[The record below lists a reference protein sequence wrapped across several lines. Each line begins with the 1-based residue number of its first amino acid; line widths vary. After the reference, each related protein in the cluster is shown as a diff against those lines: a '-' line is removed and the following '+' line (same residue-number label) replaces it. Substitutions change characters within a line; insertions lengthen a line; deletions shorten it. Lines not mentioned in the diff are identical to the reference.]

1 MLANFYWILPE
12 VFLAT
17 VSTVML
23 GYGCVLVK
31 FGKKI
36 QQLKKLHIMVIVSLL
51 ITSLLLIEQLGW
63 TTESTIYVAN
73 GYLTSNEYIT
83 AIKLV
88 LVLSSALIL
97 VLSLEATIMDKIL
110 DYEFSQLVLLSTL
123 GMMLL
128 ISSNDLIMLYLA
140 VELLSLAFYV
150 LAAIKRESQHATEA
164 ALKYFLLGA
173 LSSGLLLFGMGLVYA
188 FTGETGFDALAN
200 ILWYDTVDT
209 EVTVGATFILIAL
222 LFKVAAAPFHQWV
235 VDTYEGAPTIVT
247 AFFAIVPKIAT
258 LGVIITLLSGPFLA
272 LFDQLQPL
280 IAFTAVLSLLIGS
293 IGALNQAKMKRLLAY
308 SAITHIGFL
317 LIGVLPNTL
326 LSLNAAFVYIFLYI
340 IMSFN
345 TFTFVLGTFKHG
357 NFITQLSGL
366 SRYNPVLAMTFA
378 FTLLSIAGVPP
389 LAGFYSKYLILLQA
403 INEGFYVVA
412 FIAIMA
418 SCVASF
424 YYLRIIKWMFF
435 KDTQFFHMKDIG
447 DCIYPVNTSLHVSFT
462 QSIILGATTFII
474 LTFLFY
480 PAPFVTFS
488 MNILLTSLV

>member
-1 MLANFYWILPE
+1 
-12 VFLAT
+12 
-17 VSTVML
+17 
-23 GYGCVLVK
+23 
-31 FGKKI
+31 
-36 QQLKKLHIMVIVSLL
+36 
-51 ITSLLLIEQLGW
+51 
-63 TTESTIYVAN
+63 
-73 GYLTSNEYIT
+73 
-83 AIKLV
+83 
-88 LVLSSALIL
+88 
-97 VLSLEATIMDKIL
+97 
-110 DYEFSQLVLLSTL
+110 
-123 GMMLL
+123 MLL

-418 SCVASF
+418 SCVACF